1 MTLRGRIVASLFS
14 AGASLAIVML
24 LAHAS
29 SAASGTVSEYPGRA
43 GARGLIS
50 AAAEPPCGGATD
62 GTYLSTAFAVAL
74 RISAEERGGAEV
86 TRDLNTIEADRV
98 LANAVAAGDLA
109 TVQSEVFA
117 LIHDHQHI
125 VRLRVLRGGQ
135 LLYDFGGPL
144 VLAPVAGVLRVGGRV
159 VGEFVMSVQ
168 DDLGYQKLAER
179 LVGAHVVMRYQGQTI
194 MSDLAV
200 GSEPLPAR
208 GSVIVGNVPYLVAS
222 FTVGR
227 FPDGV
232 LDVSILLQRPASA
245 LARQS
250 CAQVV
255 AGTLA
260 DVAQRVYD
268 EARVG
273 EAFAGPPLTALAR
286 ATQLSAALAAG
297 DDSTATQIVKS
308 MVAAGGFA
316 RLRVVAGGRVVA
328 DIGVSAPLLAPVTAP
343 LLNAGAVV
351 GEAVFAVE
359 TAPVYAGVAGGL
371 VRAPVL
377 VRAGTRQ
384 LAGTFAGPATLPA
397 NGPISYRGVHYEV
410 ASFAAVAFPNQHA
423 RIYVLGPGPRL
434 G

>member
-14 AGASLAIVML
+14 VGAILAVVTL
-24 LAHAS
+24 SAHAG
-29 SAASGTVSEYPGRA
+29 SAAAETGSDHLGRA
-43 GARGLIS
+43 GAGGLIG
-50 AAAEPPCGGATD
+50 AAAEPPCGAATD

-74 RISAEERGGAEV
+74 RISGEERGGAEV

-109 TVQSEVFA
+109 TVQREVFA
-117 LIHDHQHI
+117 LIHNHEHI
-125 VRLRVLRGGQ
+125 VRLRVLRAGQ
-135 LLYDFGGPL
+135 LLYDYGGPL
-144 VLAPVAGVLRVGGRV
+144 VLAPVTGVLRLGGKV

-200 GSEPLPAR
+200 GGEPLPAR
-208 GSVIVGNVPYLVAS
+208 GSVVVGNVPYLVAS
-222 FTVGR
+222 FAVGR

-232 LDVSILLQRPASA
+232 LEVSILLQRPAST

-255 AGTLA
+255 AGVLA
-260 DVAQRVYD
+260 AVAQRVYD

-273 EAFAGPPLTALAR
+273 EAFVGPPLTALAR

-297 DDSTATQIVKS
+297 DDRTATQLVRS

-328 DIGVSAPLLAPVTAP
+328 DVGVSSPLLAPVTAP
-343 LLNAGAVV
+343 LLDAGAVV

-359 TAPVYAGVAGGL
+359 TAQVYAGVAGGL

-377 VRAGTRQ
+377 VRAGTHQ
-384 LAGTFAGPATLPA
+384 LAGTRVGPAMLPA
-397 NGPISYRGVHYEV
+397 SGPLTYRGGHYEV
-410 ASFAAVAFPNQHA
+410 ASFAAVAFPNEQA
-423 RIYVLGPGPRL
+423 RIYVLGPGLRA